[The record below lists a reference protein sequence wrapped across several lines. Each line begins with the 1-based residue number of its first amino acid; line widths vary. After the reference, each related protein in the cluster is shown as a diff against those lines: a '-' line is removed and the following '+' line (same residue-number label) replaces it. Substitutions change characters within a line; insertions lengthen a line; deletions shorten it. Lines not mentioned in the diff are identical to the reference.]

1 MSDDGIGPSIFECC
15 GLTKDA
21 NNLCNSN
28 NTINQKLT
36 KIDYGVGC
44 NKLFEYDSDESDES
58 DDGIPNNYGL
68 SITKM
73 INTYGQ
79 KQLNTSGRTVNTK
92 IEHNELLL
100 PFFHISNTNTN
111 KNLIDTDNSKNWLT
125 TELTK
130 DNQLNIHTGQIT
142 GSSPPTARDPLTTL
156 YNTNKNVHDTFSA
169 FTPKGVLETVCE
181 MPPAKI
187 ESFPKCTAD
196 TDKLLSDDKIKENIN
211 GDICSAVN
219 VDECNDTFF
228 EWNLDKFKDLKI
240 DPTTKLNYMPSFTNY
255 VKCRLDKDNQ
265 CTMKSNEESGDIG
278 PSPSFNVD
286 GAILHNV
293 NECLYMNGCTKEKYG
308 MSQCSDKE
316 RAHDYFSE
324 KGYNQNYSN
333 ICSCGYD
340 MSHYNSLLNE
350 RVSRA
355 CTIAGVKNEPE
366 KETGEESDWRKC
378 NTALLKAY
386 TDSQSSAIGKRECKN
401 SYHPCGGKFI
411 DDDVGVEGSKN
422 TQSDTIIGDDC
433 DVEEKDKITQVQFC
447 INNANIAGIQGDV
460 NMDSS
465 NNCRQVINQH
475 IGNSSPGGSGNTI
488 TPPPNDGGG
497 SGNITTVPPNDGGD
511 PLPKDDDDDDD
522 DDGPS
527 IITIL
532 IIILVI
538 ALFAIGG
545 FYMISGKKQPLEP
558 LEPLEPL

>member
-1 MSDDGIGPSIFECC
+1 MSDGIGPSIFECC

-21 NNLCNSN
+21 NDSCVIN
-28 NTINQKLT
+28 NTIKQQSNN
-36 KIDYGVGC
+36 IDYGVGC
-44 NKLFEYDSDESDES
+44 NKLFKYDSDES

-79 KQLNTSGRTVNTK
+79 KQINSRGQTVNTK
-92 IEHNELLL
+92 IQHKELLL

-130 DNQLNIHTGQIT
+130 DNRLNIHTGQIT
-142 GSSPPTARDPLTTL
+142 GSPPTARDPLTTL
-156 YNTNKNVHDTFSA
+156 YEKNNNVHDTFGA
-169 FTPKGVLETVCE
+169 FTPTDVLETVCE

-187 ESFPKCTAD
+187 ADFPKCTAD
-196 TDKLLSDDKIKENIN
+196 TDNLLSNDDIIKNIN

-219 VDECNDTFF
+219 DDKCNDTFF
-228 EWNLDKFKDLKI
+228 EWNLDKFKELKI

-255 VKCRLDKDNQ
+255 VKCRMDKDNQ
-265 CTMKSNEESGDIG
+265 CTMKSNEESNDGGDIG
-278 PSPSFNVD
+278 PSPSLNLD

-308 MSQCSDKE
+308 MSLCSDKE

-324 KGYNQNYSN
+324 QGYNQNYSN

-340 MSHYNSLLNE
+340 IPHYHELLNE

-355 CTIAGVKNEPE
+355 CTIAGVKDEPG
-366 KETGEESDWRKC
+366 KKTGEESDWRKC

-411 DDDVGVEGSKN
+411 DDDVGVEGSEN

-433 DVEEKDKITQVQFC
+433 DVEEKDTITQVQFC
-447 INNANIAGIQGDV
+447 INNANIVGIQGDV

-465 NNCRQVINQH
+465 IDCHQVINDH
-475 IGNSSPGGSGNTI
+475 IGNSSPGGSGNTTT
-488 TPPPNDGGG
+488 TPPNNGGG
-497 SGNITTVPPNDGGD
+497 SGNTTTTPPNNGGD
-511 PLPKDDDDDDD
+511 PLPKDDD

-545 FYMISGKKQPLEP
+545 LYMISGKKQPLEP
-558 LEPLEPL
+558 LEPLEP